1 MSYFTII
8 KDNVAVDIFQGNVDE
23 YLEEESK
30 LQEGESIEE
39 TTEAHYN
46 HLKAEFDKQDAEINT
61 QSLNGVITVSSL
73 PTFDKKYSVLGL
85 LLEKGVKDIGDIENI
100 WQWMVRE

>member
-8 KDNVAVDIFQGNVDE
+8 KDNITVDIFEGNVDE

-46 HLKAEFDKQDAEINT
+46 HLKAEFDKQDLEAKQLDEI
-61 QSLNGVITVSSL
+61 LMTVSSL
-73 PTFDKKYSVLGL
+73 PTFDKKLSVLGL
-85 LLEKGVKDIGDIENI
+85 LLSKDIKDIKDIKAI
-100 WQWMVRE
+100 WEWLNVV